1 MNHGSR
7 CVVVTMAAWAF
18 AAAGVCGD
26 VPVHLGIPS
35 GPGIWSRRTSPHPVP
50 RAHEDRLV
58 ESLRRITGLSGLQF
72 RPDGALSLGAA
83 SSRQGGAPTARLIV
97 EAALASGMA
106 FMIEDHSGSELLH
119 FAQLDPGA
127 AVSDWAEPARALV
140 LWRVRVDFKD
150 LAGFSAS
157 PAVRAAFDP
166 GFAVLHEL
174 LHGLGFRDPED
185 GGQVGPLEQVLNR
198 ARAELGLPQ
207 RDRYAGETLVVGET
221 LVSVRLRFRSTPA
234 ASGTGKARF
243 EYLSFLVDTRLAP
256 RASEENGLSAA
267 CCRPARRWTPRN

>member
-1 MNHGSR
+1 M
-7 CVVVTMAAWAF
+7 TAWAF

-26 VPVHLGIPS
+26 VPAHLGVPP

-50 RAHEDRLV
+50 REHEERLV
-58 ESLRRITGLSGLQF
+58 ESLRRITGLAGLQF
-72 RPDGALSLGAA
+72 QPDGALSRGTA

-106 FMIEDHSGSELLH
+106 FMIEDHSGSETLH
-119 FAQLDPGA
+119 FAQLDPGT
-127 AVSDWAEPARALV
+127 AVSDWAEAAPPLV
-140 LWRVRVDFKD
+140 LWRMRLDFKD

-174 LHGLGFRDPED
+174 LHALGFRDPED

-207 RDRYAGETLVVGET
+207 RDRYAGETLLVGET
-221 LVSVRLRFRSTPA
+221 LVSVRLRFRRAPA
-234 ASGTGKARF
+234 ADGRGKARF

-256 RASEENGLSAA
+256 RANEEQGLSAV
-267 CCRPARRWTPRN
+267 CCPRARIWTPRN